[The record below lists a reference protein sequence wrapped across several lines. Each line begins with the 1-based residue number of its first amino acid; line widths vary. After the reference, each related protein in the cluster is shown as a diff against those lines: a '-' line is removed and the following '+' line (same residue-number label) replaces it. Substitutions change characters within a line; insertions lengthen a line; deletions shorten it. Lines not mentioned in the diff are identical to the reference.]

1 MRLYASEKC
10 AMAYLYDLIM
20 SGHSKK
26 YFCHLSV
33 KIYFVVVLLFL
44 SGSCFA
50 FQNINIPMDLS
61 AWGYS
66 GTKVKCTLTHLDT
79 SYGKFYFRSLPDN
92 QLSFEFRLNK
102 KSKYWTYATLSKVSP
117 PWVEPAFVVPVTT
130 AQKGSSGQF
139 SFRRNMKALLQDIAQ
154 GQWIQV
160 MLSGKESSASE
171 TITIPLVRIHREL
184 KKFQSCRNRLPA
196 MSYRQARTVVLH
208 YTNGQRQLSASQL
221 RQLKDMVT
229 YIDVDSRIQHILIDG
244 HTDNTGPSITN
255 LNLSRARAEDVAG
268 VLKKYG
274 VKSDLIQIR
283 AHGSRYPVSSNHT
296 AEGRAKNRRVTIRL
310 VRDNEEIVSRK
321 TTQTKKVQ

>member
-1 MRLYASEKC
+1 
-10 AMAYLYDLIM
+10 
-20 SGHSKK
+20 
-26 YFCHLSV
+26 
-33 KIYFVVVLLFL
+33 
-44 SGSCFA
+44 
-50 FQNINIPMDLS
+50 MDLS
-61 AWGYS
+61 AWVYS

-102 KSKYWTYATLSKVSP
+102 KSQNWTSATLSKVSP
-117 PWVEPAFVVPVTT
+117 PWVEPALTIPVTT
-130 AQKGSSGQF
+130 VRNDNSGQF
-139 SFRRNMKALLQDIAQ
+139 SFHRDMKALLQDIAQ

-160 MLSGKESSASE
+160 MLSGNESSASE
-171 TITIPLVRIHREL
+171 TVTIPLVRIHQEL
-184 KKFQSCRNRLPA
+184 KKFQSCRSRLPA

-221 RQLKDMVT
+221 RELKDMVT

-255 LNLSRARAEDVAG
+255 LNLSRTRAEDVAR

-274 VKSDLIQIR
+274 VKSGLIQIR

-296 AEGRAKNRRVTIRL
+296 ADGRAKNRRVTIRL
-310 VRDNEEIVSRK
+310 VRDNEDIVSRK
-321 TTQTKKVQ
+321 TNQKKKVQ